1 MYCSNCSSNIRLISQ
16 STFMQYVMPKTF
28 ALSPATNG
36 KSAYTQSSLTMVNS
50 SFNLKKIVKYKDDFL
65 SLKKDPANLVPSLC
79 PTVPEHVK
87 MIGIKYIF
95 GLHLCSYSL
104 FLFFLKFYFTFGHL
118 DLRFNIYIYNKFCYK
133 KLECSV
139 VMWYII

>member
-1 MYCSNCSSNIRLISQ
+1 
-16 STFMQYVMPKTF
+16 MPKTF

-95 GLHLCSYSL
+95 GIHLCSYSL
-104 FLFFLKFYFTFGHL
+104 FYFVSNFILHL
-118 DLRFNIYIYNKFCYK
+118 GI
-133 KLECSV
+133 
-139 VMWYII
+139 